1 MNQRFKFF
9 LCHLSISILIALIIT
24 GIIFF
29 VWYPSPLAQA
39 VGVIHLFIMLILID
53 LIFFLLLT
61 LLIYKK
67 DINAFK
73 MDLSIIII
81 IQIAALIYGLH
92 SITQGRPVWIVFN
105 QNKFE
110 LVRVNDQ
117 FIENT
122 EHIHKQFQNIS
133 WTGPQYVAAIPSQN
147 IKQREDD
154 LFMDALGGVSLAQRP
169 ERYVAL
175 SHVKQKIQQ
184 QSQNLDNLKKF
195 NDIKLVEKTL
205 NQYPKA
211 TAYLPL
217 KASKLDMV
225 ILLNKKEGSVVNVV
239 NLRPWE

>member
-1 MNQRFKFF
+1 MNQRLKFF
-9 LCHLSISILIALIIT
+9 LCHLLISIIIALIVT

-29 VWYPSPLAQA
+29 IWYPSPLAQA
-39 VGVIHLFIMLILID
+39 VGVTHLFIMLILID
-53 LIFFLLLT
+53 LIVGPLMT

-81 IQIAALIYGLH
+81 IQIAALVYGLH
-92 SITQGRPVWIVFN
+92 SITQGRPAWIVFN

-110 LVRVNDQ
+110 LIRVNDQ

-122 EHIHKQFQNIS
+122 EHINEKFQNIS

-147 IKQREDD
+147 MKQREDD

-169 ERYVAL
+169 ERYVTL
-175 SHVKQKIQQ
+175 SHVKQEIQQ
-184 QSQNLDNLKKF
+184 QSKDLDNLKNF
-195 NDIKLVEKTL
+195 NDVKLVEKIL
-205 NQYPKA
+205 KQHPEA

-217 KASKLDMV
+217 KANKLDMV
-225 ILLNKKEGSVVNVV
+225 ILLNKKEGSIVSIV

>member
-1 MNQRFKFF
+1 MNQRLKFF
-9 LCHLSISILIALIIT
+9 LYHLSISILIALIVT

-29 VWYPSPLAQA
+29 LWYPYPLAQA
-39 VGVIHLFIMLILID
+39 VGVIHLCIMLILID
-53 LIFFLLLT
+53 LIVGPLMT

-67 DINAFK
+67 DINSFR

-92 SITQGRPVWIVFN
+92 SITQGRPAWIVFN

-122 EHIHKQFQNIS
+122 EHIHKQFQTTS
-133 WTGPQYVAAIPSQN
+133 WTGPQYAAAVPSQN
-147 IKQREDD
+147 MKQRQDD

-169 ERYVAL
+169 KRYVTL

-184 QSQNLDNLKKF
+184 QSQDLDNLKKF
-195 NDIKLVEKTL
+195 NDVQLVEKTL

-225 ILLNKKEGSVVNVV
+225 ILINKKEGSIVNIV

>member
-1 MNQRFKFF
+1 MNQRLKFF
-9 LCHLSISILIALIIT
+9 LCHLLISIIIALIVT

-29 VWYPSPLAQA
+29 IWYPSPLAQA
-39 VGVIHLFIMLILID
+39 AGVTHLFIMLILID
-53 LIFFLLLT
+53 LIVGPLMT

-81 IQIAALIYGLH
+81 IQISALVYGLH
-92 SITQGRPVWIVFN
+92 SITQGRPAWIVFN

-110 LVRVNDQ
+110 LIRVNDQ

-122 EHIHKQFQNIS
+122 EHINEKFQNIS

-147 IKQREDD
+147 MKQREDD

-169 ERYVAL
+169 ERYVTL
-175 SHVKQKIQQ
+175 SHVKQEIQQ
-184 QSQNLDNLKKF
+184 QSKDLDNLKKF
-195 NDIKLVEKTL
+195 NDVKLVEKIL
-205 NQYPKA
+205 KQYPEA

-217 KASKLDMV
+217 KANKLDMV
-225 ILLNKKEGSVVNVV
+225 ILLNKKEGSIVNIV

>member
-9 LCHLSISILIALIIT
+9 LCHLSISILIALIVT

-29 VWYPSPLAQA
+29 VWYPYPLAQA

-53 LIFFLLLT
+53 LIVGPLMT

-122 EHIHKQFQNIS
+122 EHIHKQFQTIS
-133 WTGPQYVAAIPSQN
+133 WTGPHYAAAVPSQN
-147 IKQREDD
+147 MKQREDD

-169 ERYVAL
+169 ERYVTL

-184 QSQNLDNLKKF
+184 QSQELDNLKNF
-195 NDIKLVEKTL
+195 NDVQLVEKTL

>member
-1 MNQRFKFF
+1 MNQRLKFF
-9 LCHLSISILIALIIT
+9 LCHLLISIIIALIVT

-29 VWYPSPLAQA
+29 IWYPSPLAQA
-39 VGVIHLFIMLILID
+39 VGVTHLFIMLILID
-53 LIFFLLLT
+53 LIVGPLMT

-81 IQIAALIYGLH
+81 IQIAALVYGLH
-92 SITQGRPVWIVFN
+92 SITQGRPAWIVFN

-110 LVRVNDQ
+110 LIRVNDQ

-122 EHIHKQFQNIS
+122 EHINENFQNVS
-133 WTGPQYVAAIPSQN
+133 WTGPQYAASIHSQN
-147 IKQREDD
+147 MKQREDD

-169 ERYVAL
+169 ERYVTL
-175 SHVKQKIQQ
+175 SHVKQEIQQ
-184 QSQNLDNLKKF
+184 HSKVLDNLKKY
-195 NDIKLVEKTL
+195 NDVKLVEKIL
-205 NQYPKA
+205 KQHPEA

-217 KASKLDMV
+217 KANKLDMV
-225 ILLNKKEGSVVNVV
+225 ILLNKKEGSIVNIV

>member
-53 LIFFLLLT
+53 LIVGPLMT

-122 EHIHKQFQNIS
+122 EHIHKQFQTIS
-133 WTGPQYVAAIPSQN
+133 WTGPHYAAAVPSQN
-147 IKQREDD
+147 MKQREDD

-184 QSQNLDNLKKF
+184 MK
-195 NDIKLVEKTL
+195 I
-205 NQYPKA
+205 
-211 TAYLPL
+211 
-217 KASKLDMV
+217 M
-225 ILLNKKEGSVVNVV
+225 
-239 NLRPWE
+239 

>member
-9 LCHLSISILIALIIT
+9 LYHLSISILIALIVT

-29 VWYPSPLAQA
+29 VWYPYPLAQA

-53 LIFFLLLT
+53 LIVGPLMT

-92 SITQGRPVWIVFN
+92 SITQGRPAWIVFN

-122 EHIHKQFQNIS
+122 EHIHKQFQTIS
-133 WTGPQYVAAIPSQN
+133 WTGPHYAAAVPSQN
-147 IKQREDD
+147 MKQREDD

-169 ERYVAL
+169 ERYVTL

-184 QSQNLDNLKKF
+184 QSQELDNLKNF
-195 NDIKLVEKTL
+195 NDVQLVEKTL

>member
-1 MNQRFKFF
+1 MNQRLKFF

-29 VWYPSPLAQA
+29 VWYPYPLAQA

-53 LIFFLLLT
+53 LIVGPLMT

-92 SITQGRPVWIVFN
+92 SITQGRPAWIVFN

-122 EHIHKQFQNIS
+122 EHIHKQFQTIS
-133 WTGPQYVAAIPSQN
+133 WTGPHYAAAVPSQN
-147 IKQREDD
+147 MKQREDD

-169 ERYVAL
+169 ERYVTL

-184 QSQNLDNLKKF
+184 QSQDLDNLKKF
-195 NDIKLVEKTL
+195 NDAQLVEKTL

-217 KASKLDMV
+217 KANKLDMV